1 MLGRLTVE
9 IDDCDL
15 DTLEQL
21 LIDAKLH
28 LERLCEANNLGPAVI
43 TFSVDDN

>member
-1 MLGRLTVE
+1 MLGHLTVE

-21 LIDAKLH
+21 LIDAKLN
-28 LERLCEANNLGPAVI
+28 LERLCEASNLGPAAI